1 MRIILSIVVI
11 GRSPFA
17 ILARVRVFGPDLK
30 IKSSFLNINDK
41 QLEYLTYGSFSDNSP
56 VLILLHEGLGSVA
69 MWRQIP
75 QLIYEKTNL
84 NVKWEFQTILQI
96 IELLSLL

>member
-1 MRIILSIVVI
+1 M
-11 GRSPFA
+11 
-17 ILARVRVFGPDLK
+17 K
-30 IKSSFLNINDK
+30 IKSSFLNINNK
-41 QLEYLTYGSFSDNSP
+41 QLEYLTYGNFSDNSP

-84 NVKWEFQTILQI
+84 NVLVYSRFGYGRSSNSELPRPLNYMTIEAEKYLPILIQK
-96 IELLSLL
+96 LKRKKDG